1 MDKESLAALLAR
13 ADQAV
18 SAPAVVE
25 AMPTVSAPELTGGD
39 VATGFLRSA
48 AAGPTFGL
56 SQQLEAAA
64 RAPFTDL
71 SYGEELANIR
81 QQQRAFESEYPA
93 SALGTE
99 IATGLLLNPLGALG
113 AVGKGAQVISKSASA
128 IPQVQRALQGARVAK
143 ALAPVGKTAEVLTE
157 LPILKT
163 AKYLASTGAG
173 QAGIESFI
181 RAEGDLGEKAIEG
194 IKGAGAGAVGGTILG
209 GVSKAGQ
216 AMARGSKSLILS
228 AYGITAPETSRI
240 AKKAKMQGK
249 GVQEIADMPIE
260 ETIRRLENQDIL
272 RVDDSDSRKILNLM
286 AHQENIASDLNTLI
300 KDADKVIEPVL
311 DYQTKY
317 SDKLVEGITGSQRK
331 NYKKAV
337 DRERQAL
344 LEQMEEFGGGTLENL
359 QKLKIGLNRSW
370 SSLSKGALNEVQ
382 RAARSDL
389 REEIENRI
397 AKAAE
402 DGRLSGDAADR
413 LIALNQEYGKT
424 AELRD
429 LFADKLGRKE
439 PDVVEKLFK
448 QVQTSGGAGQ
458 ALIASAASGS
468 PIPAALG
475 LAASA
480 VRVPQAKRELGTL
493 LSEPLVQR
501 GIAPVADVLQ
511 ILPKQR
517 ITGGM
522 VYPEYRDIEQAQ
534 QEQAQQVRMAEQVI
548 AQKAAQAPLMEE
560 LRMLRQALESRGG
573 TPTPTETPTEEEPR
587 AQMKPMALKRN
598 ASVEERIQRFTQEDP
613 LIQSIIFQESR
624 GKLGQKSPA
633 GAVGLMQLKKAAA
646 KDMNVKDRTDP
657 EQNLTGG
664 TGYYRRLEKMFGD
677 EELALA
683 AFNWGMGN
691 VGKKLKELERK
702 GRQQTWGNVV
712 KHFGVPSETID
723 YVKEV
728 LERKKEIAQDPTGFW
743 TRNLKV

>member
-1 MDKESLAALLAR
+1 MNPEELAGLLAQM
-13 ADQAV
+13 DQAV
-18 SAPAVVE
+18 SAPAVVD

-71 SYGEELANIR
+71 TYGEELARLR
-81 QQQRAFESEYPA
+81 QEQRAFESEYPA
-93 SALGTE
+93 TALGTE

-286 AHQENIASDLNTLI
+286 AHQENIANDLNTLI
-300 KDADKVIEPVL
+300 KNADQVIEPVS
-311 DYQTKY
+311 DFQSKY
-317 SDKLVEGITGSQRK
+317 SDKLVKGITGSQ
-331 NYKKAV
+331 KKKYQRAV
-337 DRERQAL
+337 DAERRAL
-344 LEQMEEFGGGTLENL
+344 LEQMEELGGGTLENL
-359 QKLKIGLNRSW
+359 QQLKIGLNRSW

-397 AKAAE
+397 AKAAK
-402 DGRLSGDAADR
+402 DGQLSEDAADR

-480 VRVPQAKRELGTL
+480 ARVPQAKRELGTL

-501 GIAPVADVLQ
+501 GIGPIADVLEM
-511 ILPKQR
+511 LPKQR

-534 QEQAQQVRMAEQVI
+534 REQAQQVRMAEQVI
-548 AQKAAQAPLMEE
+548 AQQAAQAPLMEE
-560 LRMLRQALESRGG
+560 LRMLRQALESRAG
-573 TPTPTETPTEEEPR
+573 TPTPTETPREEEPR
-587 AQMKPMALKRN
+587 AQMKPMALRRN

-657 EQNLTGG
+657 EENLTGG

-702 GRQQTWGNVV
+702 GRDQTWGNIV

-728 LERKKEIAQDPTGFW
+728 LERRKEIAQDPTGFW

>member
-1 MDKESLAALLAR
+1 MDEESLAALLAR

-71 SYGEELANIR
+71 TYGEELARLR
-81 QQQRAFESEYPA
+81 QEQRAFESEYPG

-113 AVGKGAQVISKSASA
+113 AVGKGAQAARKATSMAKPIQRLLQAERIARPAAAVGRAIQAVPGGITAS
-128 IPQVQRALQGARVAK
+128 RL
-143 ALAPVGKTAEVLTE
+143 
-157 LPILKT
+157 
-163 AKYLASTGAG
+163 LASPAG
-173 QAGIESFI
+173 QAALESAI
-181 RAEGDLGEKAIEG
+181 RTEGTAEEKAMAAG
-194 IKGAGAGAVGGTILG
+194 FGAGVGSALSFMGGAVGKKL
-209 GVSKAGQ
+209 SKLDTEADRLLLSSYDITG
-216 AMARGSKSLILS
+216 ADVKKLIKKQMS
-228 AYGITAPETSRI
+228 VGRVPTSI
-240 AKKAKMQGK
+240 DD
-249 GVQEIADMPIE
+249 IPLP
-260 ETIRRLENQDIL
+260 ETIRAFEKADVIKRTNDQAENLRSILKHQRAIGVSLEPIL
-272 RVDDSDSRKILNLM
+272 DEANKVVDAFPDFQTTATNRYISSLSGVAREDAEKK
-286 AHQENIASDLNTLI
+286 AIAERDALI
-300 KDADKVIEPVL
+300 KQFRNGGDLFDL
-311 DYQTKY
+311 
-317 SDKLVEGITGSQRK
+317 QR
-331 NYKKAV
+331 A
-337 DRERQAL
+337 
-344 LEQMEEFGGGTLENL
+344 
-359 QKLKIGLNRSW
+359 KIGLNYKYDDSPLTP
-370 SSLSKGALNEVQ
+370 SVQKALREDLRREIEMRVGKAVEEG
-382 RAARSDL
+382 RTSSDL
-389 REEIENRI
+389 LAQLKGLNTEYG
-397 AKAAE
+397 KAAE
-402 DGRLSGDAADR
+402 VKDIFAQRLGKELGGD
-413 LIALNQEYGKT
+413 LIEDAFMSIRT
-424 AELRD
+424 
-429 LFADKLGRKE
+429 
-439 PDVVEKLFK
+439 
-448 QVQTSGGAGQ
+448 TGGAGTTLQ
-458 ALIASAASGS
+458 MATQSGNILPAVAGGVLTAA
-468 PIPAALG
+468 
-475 LAASA
+475 
-480 VRVPQAKRELGTL
+480 RVPEAKRELADILTDPIFRVGASRVGQVL
-493 LSEPLVQR
+493 EAAPLVR
-501 GIAPVADVLQ
+501 GGARAYQQFGTEIP
-511 ILPKQR
+511 
-517 ITGGM
+517 
-522 VYPEYRDIEQAQ
+522 QAR
-534 QEQAQQVRMAEQVI
+534 EEPAGQVRMAEQVI
-548 AQKAAQAPLMEE
+548 AQQAAQAPLMEE

-573 TPTPTETPTEEEPR
+573 TPAPTETPTEEKPR
-587 AQMKPMALKRN
+587 AQMKPMALRRN

>member
-624 GKLGQKSPA
+624 GKLGQKSRA